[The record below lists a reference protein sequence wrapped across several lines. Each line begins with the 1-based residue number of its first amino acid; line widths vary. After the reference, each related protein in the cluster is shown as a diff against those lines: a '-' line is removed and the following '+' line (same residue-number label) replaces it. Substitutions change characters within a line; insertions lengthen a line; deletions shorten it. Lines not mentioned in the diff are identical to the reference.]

1 MPPKKISGRKPGS
14 LLRYMSEEDKEDY
27 ESAVL
32 KFQTETK
39 EKEKREEAAKEKEKR
54 EEAAKKIQKNIRI
67 NRTRA
72 KRKKRKNATKK
83 VHQKAVHKIQ
93 STARKQLYVNKKKA
107 AKLENDVA
115 EFIRDVKKLNSAQKI
130 VFRKKE
136 FERCLRNCFRKFY
149 NMQKSYTAPGSRFAI
164 MQKGQMFR
172 QLSHS
177 PEEVSGYSSS
187 DSQSPNSMFPENY
200 FSPNSQSP
208 NSMSVE
214 HNSQR
219 VSLPTPNLR
228 NLENKGLNESNF
240 KKSFPKAQVPS
251 SRNSN
256 LHLSAMLMNNSA
268 DSSSEDSASD
278 FDDFIEIE
286 RLKEARI
293 EMENM
298 LRIEKEEARERI
310 EMGKEDMNMNEIE
323 NRIPMIDP
331 RAALI
336 AHSYDC
342 GRSRARAA
350 PVLPQQIHPSSSL
363 ANPLKKQTRKE
374 SNNKG
379 QGKRKKKTK
388 KKKTKKK

>member
-1 MPPKKISGRKPGS
+1 MG
-14 LLRYMSEEDKEDY
+14 
-27 ESAVL
+27 
-32 KFQTETK
+32 
-39 EKEKREEAAKEKEKR
+39 
-54 EEAAKKIQKNIRI
+54 
-67 NRTRA
+67 
-72 KRKKRKNATKK
+72 
-83 VHQKAVHKIQ
+83 HKIQ

-187 DSQSPNSMFPENY
+187 DSQSPNSMF
-200 FSPNSQSP
+200 
-208 NSMSVE
+208 VE

-298 LRIEKEEARERI
+298 LRIEKEEERERI
-310 EMGKEDMNMNEIE
+310 EMGKGDMNRNENE
-323 NRIPMIDP
+323 N
-331 RAALI
+331 
-336 AHSYDC
+336 
-342 GRSRARAA
+342 G
-350 PVLPQQIHPSSSL
+350 V
-363 ANPLKKQTRKE
+363 ANGQELKDE
-374 SNNKG
+374 E
-379 QGKRKKKTK
+379 KKSDIQDVEEI
-388 KKKTKKK
+388 